1 MELNSLKERAEG
13 AESRVRNLENELRTL
28 REEQEQG
35 MGHTSDLMVL
45 QVWVP
50 PVHVPPF
57 RFFSKV
63 LLRDPQ

>member
-28 REEQEQG
+28 REEQG
-35 MGHTSDLMVL
+35 IGHTSDLMVL

-50 PVHVPPF
+50 PALSSP
-57 RFFSKV
+57 
-63 LLRDPQ
+63 L